1 MKDLSSVSHREWLTL
16 LEQLA
21 DIADPIALHF
31 FKKAS
36 LKVEEKDN
44 MTPVSE
50 GDLAIEKEVRRILS
64 ETYPDLAVLGEEFGS
79 CPQESPFKLIID
91 PIDGTS
97 NFIRGIPIFAALLGL
112 EVNGTIV
119 AGVVSAPAT
128 KDRWSAARGL
138 GATHNGTPIKVTS
151 VSSLTESQ
159 AFYGGLFGKE
169 ARGNRDQL
177 LTLLSQTKR
186 QRGIGDYYAHTL
198 VAMGCGEFAID
209 FGLAPWDLAPLG
221 ILVEEAGG
229 KATQVNG
236 DPFSPYTQSILVSNG
251 LVHDEVVRVY
261 KG

>member
-1 MKDLSSVSHREWLTL
+1 MRDLSSVSRQDWLQL
-16 LEQLA
+16 LENLA

-50 GDLAIEKEVRRILS
+50 GDLAIEKEVRRVLA
-64 ETYPDLAVLGEEFGS
+64 ETYPNLSVLGEEFGS
-79 CPQESPFKLIID
+79 CPQDAPFKLIID

-112 EVNGTIV
+112 EVGGEIV
-119 AGVVSAPAT
+119 AGIVSAPAT
-128 KDRWSAARGL
+128 KDRWSACKGH
-138 GATHNGTPIKVTS
+138 GATHNGVPIHVTAVDKLS
-151 VSSLTESQ
+151 ESQ

-169 ARGNRDQL
+169 ARGNRENL
-177 LTLLSQTKR
+177 LRLLSQTKR

-229 KATQVNG
+229 KVTQVNG
-236 DPFSPYTQSILVSNG
+236 EPFSPYTQSILTSNG
-251 LVHDEVVRVY
+251 LVHEAVISSY
-261 KG
+261 K